1 MGMGHGKTEHY
12 SASRYSVSIKPAGE
26 ANVQKLV
33 ASNGR
38 SLLILANNVIHQDQA
53 LPLLISSLLL
63 PVQESHGYATKRR
76 PQQEEEP
83 FK

>member
-1 MGMGHGKTEHY
+1 MGIGHGKTEHY
-12 SASRYSVSIKPAGE
+12 SASRYSVSIKPASE
-26 ANVQKLV
+26 TNVQKLV

-38 SLLILANNVIHQDQA
+38 SLLILVNNIIHQDQA
-53 LPLLISSLLL
+53 CRCSSV
-63 PVQESHGYATKRR
+63 PFFCPYKKAMDM